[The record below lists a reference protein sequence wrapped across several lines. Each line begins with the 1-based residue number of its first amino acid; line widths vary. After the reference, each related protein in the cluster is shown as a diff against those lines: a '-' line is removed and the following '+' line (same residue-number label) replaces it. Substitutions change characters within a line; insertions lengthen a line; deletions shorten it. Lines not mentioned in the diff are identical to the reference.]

1 VSKITKIET
10 AKIMVS
16 LATPLIERLNNKI
29 EKIGLRRD
37 SYLGRLLEIELPRL
51 NSELGKSCNSDAG
64 KKYLW
69 SELQKLPRSSVSI
82 TLNKSVIEKLG
93 VVCEKHNIDRDC
105 LLNRIIF
112 FLGAEN
118 KHLRKVGLDY
128 SRVPLTVDLVE
139 DSANPFDQVN
149 ELINEP
155 FFRIRQWMEESG
167 EGCTFY
173 LWSLEERGLGGL
185 DCVIDDQ
192 AIPEIGSLE
201 SIA

>member
-1 VSKITKIET
+1 MSKISKIET

-16 LATPLIERLNNKI
+16 FATPLIERLNNKI

-37 SYLGRLLEIELPRL
+37 SYLSRLLEIELPRL

-118 KHLRKVGLDY
+118 RHLYKVGLDY
-128 SRVPLTVDLVE
+128 SRASRTVGL
-139 DSANPFDQVN
+139 DSANSLDQVY
-149 ELINEP
+149 ELIEEP
-155 FFRIRQWMEESG
+155 FSKIREWMEESG
-167 EGCTFY
+167 EGVCTFY

-185 DCVIDDQ
+185 DCYIDDQ
-192 AIPEIGSLE
+192 EIPEVGSLD